1 MNDNHLD
8 PPEYREPPEWYYRLW
23 EYLET
28 EQPPESVAVAIRQAM
43 QMWTDLMNQE
53 YDPGPELIEEH
64 LPDVYYGGPEHC
76 PHGIDWSN
84 CDACYHAGDIAYDAA
99 REGGR

>member
-1 MNDNHLD
+1 MNDTHLD

-28 EQPPESVAVAIRQAM
+28 EQPPEFVAVAIRQAM

-53 YDPGPELIEEH
+53 YDPGPEPVEEY

-84 CDACYHAGDIAYDAA
+84 CDACYHASDIAYDAA
-99 REGGR
+99 REAGR